1 MRTAII
7 GPFLCVMCAAS
18 LCSSAGPTTR
28 PAEKST
34 FLQRLDELAKDG
46 VKVCEGVEL
55 FWKDAP
61 GLRSSDGQF
70 SVKVGGKIHADI
82 GWIDADDLGKDIGIR
97 LKHNTEYRR
106 MEPYV
111 SGQFFENLEFKLEG
125 EFAGRRN
132 QLKDAYLRVKRLPY
146 LGSVT
151 VGHIK
156 EPFNMDE
163 LTSSKSIALMER
175 ALPNAFA
182 PKRAFGVM
190 ANNHA
195 LDQRMT
201 WAAGVFRQTDH
212 YRAGSTD
219 RGSAHAFTGRVTALP
234 VYKDEG
240 KKLVHLGG
248 AYSLRRP
255 IHRIRFRQRPEAH
268 FTRYVTNTG
277 RIDADHLNLYGTEAA
292 LVDGPFWMQGEY
304 IAAVVDPAV
313 GANFSFN
320 GIYVQAGYFLTGEHR
335 PYDRRKGVFSRV
347 RPKKDFLRGGG
358 GGAWEVAGRYSFLDL
373 DDNYLPASARTVQ
386 NATVGLNWYLN
397 PYMRIM
403 WNYVHSW
410 VDGSDTKNGADMF
423 IMRFQLAF

>member
-1 MRTAII
+1 MRTVI
-7 GPFLCVMCAAS
+7 GRAFLCVMCAAS
-18 LCSSAGPTTR
+18 ICWAAEPTTR

-34 FLQRLDELAKDG
+34 FLQRLEEMAKNGLKVSDDLELY
-46 VKVCEGVEL
+46 
-55 FWKDAP
+55 WKDAP
-61 GLRSSDGQF
+61 GLRSRDGQF
-70 SVKVGGKIHADI
+70 SVKVGGKIMGDI
-82 GWIDADDLGKDIGIR
+82 GWIEADSLGRDVGVEF
-97 LKHNTEYRR
+97 KHNSEYRR

-111 SGQFFENLEFKLEG
+111 SGQIFENLEFKLEG

-132 QLKDAYLRVKRLPY
+132 QLKDAYLRVKRLPC

-163 LTSSKSIALMER
+163 LTSSKSIALIER
-175 ALPNAFA
+175 ALLNAFA
-182 PKRAFGVM
+182 PERGFGVM

-219 RGSAHAFTGRVTALP
+219 RGSAHALTGRVTALP
-234 VYKDEG
+234 VYKDQG

-255 IHRIRFRQRPEAH
+255 KHRIRFRQRPEAH
-268 FTRYVTNTG
+268 FTYRVTDTG
-277 RIDADHLNLYGTEAA
+277 RIDADHVHLFGTEAA
-292 LVDGPFWMQGEY
+292 LVNGPFWMQAEY
-304 IAAVVDPAV
+304 IATVVDPAV

-320 GIYVQAGYFLTGEHR
+320 GTYVQAGYFLTGEHR

-347 RPKKDFLRGGG
+347 RPKKDFLHGG
-358 GGAWEVAGRYSFLDL
+358 GGAWEVAARHSFMDL

-386 NATVGLNWYLN
+386 DVTIGLNWYLN

-410 VDGSDTKNGADMF
+410 VEGSDTNGADIFM
-423 IMRFQLAF
+423 MRFQVAF